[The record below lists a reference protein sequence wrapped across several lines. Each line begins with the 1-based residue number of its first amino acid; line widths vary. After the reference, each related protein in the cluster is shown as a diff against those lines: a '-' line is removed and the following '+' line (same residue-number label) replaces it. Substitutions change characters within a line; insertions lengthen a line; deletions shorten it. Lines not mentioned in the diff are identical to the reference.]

1 MTLGLVGRKRG
12 MSRIYTDDGR
22 AVAVTVI
29 EVEPNRVV
37 RLKNEATDGYTAV
50 EVVVG
55 AVRPERLAK
64 PQVGHFAK
72 AGVEPGPVLLEWRVA
87 PDELERYPVGSTI
100 PLTHLPVGRTVDVR
114 GRTRGKGFAG
124 TIKRHHF
131 ASQDA
136 THGNSLSHRV
146 PGAIGQR
153 QTPGRV
159 FKGKRMAG
167 RLGHVERTQ
176 LNLRLERIDEER
188 GLLFVAGAV
197 PGAPGTLLRIRPAI
211 RRAAGEE
218 ASS

>member
-72 AGVEPGPVLLEWRVA
+72 AGVEPGPLLLEWRVD
-87 PDELERYPVGSTI
+87 PEELERYPVGSTI

-136 THGNSLSHRV
+136 THGNSLSHQPGLRV
-146 PGAIGQR
+146 ARCAVLSSFATLCGAGVSYQLTINSELASSN
-153 QTPGRV
+153 
-159 FKGKRMAG
+159 KL
-167 RLGHVERTQ
+167 LGISSGVSKNQKTASVSLQ
-176 LNLRLERIDEER
+176 
-188 GLLFVAGAV
+188 VGAV
-197 PGAPGTLLRIRPAI
+197 KCL
-211 RRAAGEE
+211 E
-218 ASS
+218 

>member
-12 MSRIYTDDGR
+12 MSRLYTDDGR
-22 AVAVTVI
+22 AVAVTVV

-37 RLKNEATDGYTAV
+37 RLKRAAEEGYTAV
-50 EVVVG
+50 EVTVG
-55 AVRPERLAK
+55 RVPAERLAK
-64 PQVGHFAK
+64 PQAGHFAK
-72 AGVEPGPVLLEWRVA
+72 AGVEPGPVILEWRVA
-87 PDELERYPVGSTI
+87 PEELEKYPVGSTI
-100 PLTHLPVGRTVDVR
+100 PVTHLRPGQYVDVR

-167 RLGHVERTQ
+167 HLGDANRTQ
-176 LNLRLERIDEER
+176 LNLRLVRVDEER
-188 GLLFVAGAV
+188 GLLYIAGAV
-197 PGAPGTLLRIRPAI
+197 PGAPGTLLRVRPAV
-211 RRAAGEE
+211 RRPAAEE
-218 ASS
+218 GA

>member
-12 MSRIYTDDGR
+12 MSRIYSDDGR

-37 RLKNEATDGYTAV
+37 RLKSAAGDGYTAV
-50 EVVVG
+50 EVTVG
-55 AVRPERLAK
+55 TTAPERLAK
-64 PQVGHFAK
+64 PQAGHFAK
-72 AGVEPGPVLLEWRVA
+72 AGVEPGPMLLEWRVA
-87 PDELERYPVGSTI
+87 PEELERYPVGSTI
-100 PLTHLPVGRTVDVR
+100 PLSHLPVGRDVDVR

-167 RLGHVERTQ
+167 HLGNAARTQ
-176 LNLRLERIDEER
+176 LNLRLVRIDEER

-197 PGAPGTLLRIRPAI
+197 PGAPGTLLQVRPAV
-211 RRAAGEE
+211 RRPPAEGAP
-218 ASS
+218 

>member
-1 MTLGLVGRKRG
+1 MTLGLVGRKCG

-37 RLKNEATDGYTAV
+37 RLKSVASDGYSAV
-50 EVVVG
+50 EVTVG
-55 AVRPERLAK
+55 TVAADRLTK
-64 PQVGHFAK
+64 PQAGHFAK
-72 AGVEPGPVLLEWRVA
+72 AGVDPGPTLLEWRVDPEEA
-87 PDELERYPVGSTI
+87 GRYPVGSTI
-100 PLTHLPVGRTVDVR
+100 PLTHLRVGQDVDVR

-167 RLGHVERTQ
+167 HLGDVNRTQ
-176 LNLRLERIDEER
+176 LNLRLVRIDEER
-188 GLLFVAGAV
+188 GLLYVAGAV
-197 PGAPGTLLRIRPAI
+197 PGAPGTLLKIRPAA
-211 RRAAGEE
+211 RRPAVEE
-218 ASS
+218 AS